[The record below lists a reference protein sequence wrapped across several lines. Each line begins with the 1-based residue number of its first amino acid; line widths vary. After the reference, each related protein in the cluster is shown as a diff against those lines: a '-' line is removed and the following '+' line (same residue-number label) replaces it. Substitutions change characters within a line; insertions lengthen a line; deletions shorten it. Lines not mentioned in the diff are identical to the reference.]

1 MKLPIFLKEVDNLS
15 ASLTHGELERFIHE
29 VARTLPE
36 EKRNYFINILRSIGN
51 LSEEAKFQDIVKDD
65 GYTKL
70 IKDIETIKN
79 KLNEINEGV
88 FCLDSI
94 YNEEW
99 DDWYNSDVDEILF
112 TDPQGVLQ
120 YVNKAMELIHSCI
133 DMEVYKEG
141 FELAEILSVLEVS
154 TEGDYNDFNGSPL
167 NMHELSEYKL
177 LMNDFEHFVRESLY
191 LTYMGN
197 ALEDRADKLFCMMKN
212 FECYEICIEDILQSG
227 NDELPQ
233 FNEFLTL
240 WISYLGVEKGIYA
253 EKLLKEAQMLL
264 QDEDILL
271 ENARKFVD
279 VHPVLYEQLLS
290 MKLVSYEDDKILE
303 IGKEALNNINCS
315 YIIRSDIALLT
326 AEYAYKLN
334 DYNEVERCWLEAF
347 HSNSTIINYLRIR
360 IRSRDWSQ
368 YVEDAKLIYERIYK
382 ETNNSYVYNRDAQ
395 RENSLHKKEYC
406 VMLFFDEQFDRLLT
420 IGMNEK
426 KALGW
431 SATFMKEGLA
441 LILLLLYKGME
452 LTKGLKSMLSI
463 AASVCGFKTT
473 EYCRGTGNCIELNDN
488 DMFWNLFNQWKD
500 NTQISEIESK
510 EWLDRI
516 DKWISLRVSGIMDSN
531 RRNYYGECASY
542 IAAFGE
548 VQESLGIASAK
559 FRIMEKY
566 RSDYS
571 RRSAFHQE
579 LRAYGMKK

>member
-141 FELAEILSVLEVS
+141 FELAEILSILEVS

-177 LMNDFEHFVRESLY
+177 LMNDFKHFVRESLY

-197 ALEDRADKLFCMMKN
+197 VLEDRADKLFCMIKN

-279 VHPVLYEQLLS
+279 VHPALYEQLLS
-290 MKLVSYEDDKILE
+290 MKLVSYEDDKMLE

-334 DYNEVERCWLEAF
+334 DYDEVERCWLESF
-347 HSNSTIINYLRIR
+347 RSYSIVINYLRIR